1 MKIAKN
7 MRQIATLSQLHDLQ
21 NSTWI
26 YAIAVCFIAI
36 AIAYLVSNMIAWQ
49 GGMISHMSKE
59 EFGG

>member
-1 MKIAKN
+1 
-7 MRQIATLSQLHDLQ
+7 MRQIATLSQLQDLQ

-36 AIAYLVSNMIAWQ
+36 AIAYLVSSMIAWQ
-49 GGMISHMSKE
+49 GGKISHMSKE